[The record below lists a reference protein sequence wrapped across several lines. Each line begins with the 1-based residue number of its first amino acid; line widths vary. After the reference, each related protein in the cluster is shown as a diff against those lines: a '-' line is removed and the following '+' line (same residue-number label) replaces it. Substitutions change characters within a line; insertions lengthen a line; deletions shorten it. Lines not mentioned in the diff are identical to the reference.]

1 MDVPSIPITHQ
12 IKVFSVSDRNLRYCY
27 QVQKWTACLTLETCD
42 VSHLMKEGFYWDKSS
57 IEPESG
63 FLIPYQKDLP
73 ADESQW
79 GWKCA
84 RVYQCSSMREGI
96 IQWKGQLRILA
107 QELKT
112 LAEFNLD
119 ILTADAIHVM
129 MVRDSENRVV
139 YCYSRLRPQDN
150 CNAYYDHMPMEGY
163 WPWPRKDE
171 IL

>member
-1 MDVPSIPITHQ
+1 MGMEV
-12 IKVFSVSDRNLRYCY
+12 
-27 QVQKWTACLTLETCD
+27 
-42 VSHLMKEGFYWDKSS
+42 
-57 IEPESG
+57 
-63 FLIPYQKDLP
+63 
-73 ADESQW
+73 
-79 GWKCA
+79 
-84 RVYQCSSMREGI
+84 CSSLSVLEYERGHHPVERTTS
-96 IQWKGQLRILA
+96 KLA

-139 YCYSRLRPQDN
+139 YCYSRLRPQDS